1 MSDARSQAGADR
13 PDGTG
18 PRGALNGTPPAAGA
32 RGGSAAPSATGPGG
46 PGCPRPGPGRMI
58 GTPVEKSKN
67 FKASFRRL
75 LGRLRP
81 ERAKLSA
88 VIGLAM
94 VSVTLAILGPKILA
108 RATNL
113 IFEGFLSSKLP
124 PGVTKEQAIAMLEA
138 EWADAIGLHAV
149 TCTSYPVAAS
159 ISRQ

>member
-1 MSDARSQAGADR
+1 
-13 PDGTG
+13 
-18 PRGALNGTPPAAGA
+18 
-32 RGGSAAPSATGPGG
+32 
-46 PGCPRPGPGRMI
+46 MI

-138 EWADAIGLHAV
+138 GGQTHWLPCCQA
-149 TCTSYPVAAS
+149 CTSYRWRHRFRGS
-159 ISRQ
+159 E